1 MTSKQI
7 SSYITELGYKM
18 NLWNAFTKICF
29 IKADAQVT
37 YAPGE
42 NILFK
47 FNSSTEQLEYTLG
60 KYSGE
65 TFINKYNETSDYTPC
80 GYCDFNDIIGIV
92 RTLIYT
98 STDANEIPFN

>member
-7 SSYITELGYKM
+7 SNYIAELGYSI
-18 NLWNAFTKICF
+18 NNWDTFSKICF
-29 IKADAQVT
+29 IKADSAVT

-60 KYSGE
+60 KYLDGV
-65 TFINKYNETSDYTPC
+65 FINKYNETFDYTPC
-80 GYCDFNDIIGIV
+80 GYCDFNNITGIV
-92 RTLIYT
+92 RTLIYV
-98 STDANEIPFN
+98 SSDAGEISFN